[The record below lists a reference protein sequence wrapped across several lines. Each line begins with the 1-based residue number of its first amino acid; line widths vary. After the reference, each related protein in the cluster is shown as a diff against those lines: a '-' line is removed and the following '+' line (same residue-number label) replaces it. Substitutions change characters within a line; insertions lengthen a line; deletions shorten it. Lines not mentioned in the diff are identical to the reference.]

1 MIGEKIQNY
10 RIAKL
15 IGEGGMATVYEAVHQ
30 TFEDRKV
37 AIKILNPILTAN
49 KNIRQRFVNEAKIMA
64 SLTHPN
70 IVHVHDFEERNEMLA
85 IVMELLNGYNLS
97 EYLKKFGKPDTD
109 TAKRIFSQVLDA
121 FNFAHKKNVVH
132 RYVKPSN
139 IFILKDGTPKIL
151 DFGIAKLLSGEGDL
165 TTTGVQ
171 LGTLTYM
178 SPEQVK
184 DSKHIDHR
192 SDIYSLGV
200 TLYYLLAGQPAYST
214 QTMSDYDIR
223 KAIVETP
230 FPKLLINKE
239 FQHIIDKAT
248 AKNPNDR
255 FLSCQEFKAALLGTN
270 KAGNDNTLIDKP
282 NQYVSKPETD
292 KDKTFVD
299 KPNSNVSKPK
309 TDKDKTFVD
318 KPNSNVSKP
327 ETNNRKPETNYATDI
342 DKKIENT
349 KKRNRIFAAIGI
361 IVLLTIALFVW
372 KPWKTSP
379 EQLAEQ
385 NQLDSLRRA
394 DSTALVLK
402 QQRQDSID
410 KAKADSIS
418 YAQNAE
424 LQEKD
429 NKAWNEAKRKNTK
442 VALEKYIADF
452 PQGTHIADA
461 KTAIEN
467 IGSFNYET
475 VYVSGGTFQ
484 MRSTTNSYEQ
494 PVHSVTVSSFNI
506 GKYEVTQAQWKT
518 VMGNNPAKDYGVG
531 DNYPVYYV
539 SWDDIQFFLQ
549 KLKQQTGKTYRL
561 PTEAEWEYAAGGGN
575 SSRTKWSGT
584 DSEGSLGSYA
594 WFISNSGRK
603 THPVGSKSPNRLGI
617 YDMSGNVWEWC
628 QDKWHESYTGAP
640 TNGTAWTSG
649 NSSGRVDRGGSWSND
664 ASYLRVADRG
674 SDTPGYRGGDLGF
687 RLVFVP

>member
-121 FNFAHKKNVVH
+121 FDFAHKKNVVH
-132 RYVKPSN
+132 RDVKPSN

-151 DFGIAKLLSGEGDL
+151 DFGIAKLLSGEGDM

-171 LGTLTYM
+171 MGTLTYM

-184 DSKHIDHR
+184 DSKHIDLR

-200 TLYYLLAGQPAYST
+200 TLHYLLSGQPAYST

-255 FLSCQEFKAALLGTN
+255 FLSCQEFKTALLRTN

-299 KPNSNVSKPK
+299 KPNSNVSK
-309 TDKDKTFVD
+309 T
-318 KPNSNVSKP
+318 
-327 ETNNRKPETNYATDI
+327 ETSNRKPETNYATDI
-342 DKKIENT
+342 DKEIENT

-379 EQLAEQ
+379 EELAEQ
-385 NQLDSLRRA
+385 HRQDSLRDAETSRA
-394 DSTALVLK
+394 LSLQHQKDSTA
-402 QQRQDSID
+402 
-410 KAKADSIS
+410 KAKADSIA

-442 VALEKYIADF
+442 EAFEKYLADF
-452 PQGTHIADA
+452 PQGNHKADA
-461 KTAIEN
+461 ETAIKDLNEK
-467 IGSFNYET
+467 Y
-475 VYVSGGTFQ
+475 GTFTDS
-484 MRSTTNSYEQ
+484 R
-494 PVHSVTVSSFNI
+494 
-506 GKYEVTQAQWKT
+506 
-518 VMGNNPAKDYGVG
+518 D
-531 DNYPVYYV
+531 
-539 SWDDIQFFLQ
+539 
-549 KLKQQTGKTYRL
+549 GKTYRWVRIGSQIWMAENLAYKVGSGCWAYDNDQSNVAKYGYLYDWETAKTVAPAGWHL
-561 PTEAEWEYAAGGGN
+561 PSDSEWNTLINYLGGENVAGGKMKA
-575 SSRTKWSGT
+575 TSGW
-584 DSEGSLGSYA
+584 D
-594 WFISNSGRK
+594 
-603 THPVGSKSPNRLGI
+603 SPN
-617 YDMSGNVWEWC
+617 
-628 QDKWHESYTGAP
+628 TGA
-640 TNGTAWTSG
+640 N
-649 NSSGRVDRGGSWSND
+649 NSSGFSAFPGGFYNYVVSEFSHRGTFAGFWSSTPYGSEFAWK
-664 ASYLRVADRG
+664 RG
-674 SDTPGYRGGDLGF
+674 LDYRFGEPYHDYDGRRAGF
-687 RLVFVP
+687 SVRCVKD